1 MAVVQHSDVPE
12 CDSFAAVLPPH
23 RIDQS
28 LGDNGVQYASGYGA
42 HVDTDS
48 SAACHAEPVETADQY
63 CQTDLE
69 DENLTLI
76 QWRQKYEP
84 DKYPVVDND
93 AVAAAVSVDAQ
104 SSPQIDEQ
112 PPSNTLSAAANATSV
127 QLNDMESQF
136 LRSEMQAK
144 AARHTDCVPLV
155 AVTKIVQA
163 RVDTSLK
170 KIHAPAVVPQPSH
183 YASATTTPAAAKYSS
198 VLNHRPTNTA
208 TVNPARSRA
217 PLTATASAATRPR
230 VALAPKRT
238 DAPAGTS
245 STNTRP
251 TARFS
256 LTKPSTIVLPRT
268 STANSHGHPCTSTI
282 VQSPSSPPMPP
293 PAAKQRIAARSK
305 TMIELQHNRSRA
317 ATAAASTQRLRRVS
331 RETIA
336 SSSSTLKAS
345 TELIGSHSSLAGSR
359 SHLNHTPTP
368 VDRVPGSRQPPECSA
383 VAANAAADDGWL
395 MVKARRRSSLHWA
408 NRFNQP
414 TGYASLPSLALQ
426 QSSEPTAATEALPS
440 VRHAPNRN
448 GNNGHK
454 KVVKSVATTAPTL
467 PNGRPKSTAVVAT
480 VPAVTAT
487 NATNGRKAKQ
497 TPPMKDVAVHASKT
511 NCTTTPATCKSAPMP
526 AKPQAG
532 PLKVA
537 MLSSE
542 QRQKSDLTGLKLA
555 TLRREYMRTA
565 NRNKSTAVD
574 AKKSPQTNQP
584 ASTSTVPTD
593 GTASARLTPDA
604 HRDLSVGSSC
614 DEAEAYRDDL
624 ESDEDQRK
632 LLEEQ
637 LSLERQIRELQN
649 TEIDVD
655 TETDETDCETI
666 HEDAAGPHSVDYLTS
681 ASVNGT
687 SCTLTSSSRFAAD
700 SVSLETRYQLLLSDM
715 SLGERTETLATLRA
729 FVARHPGRAQEL
741 HQKLSSPSRRRS
753 LHETLKLYQAKHARA
768 QAKRDALNGEKAH
781 KLQVLLARVEDVKA
795 AKQQLIEDKRLR
807 MEGRL
812 QRAAENRTQYLRDKI
827 RKAHDEEEKMKEI
840 AFIKNLEAQN
850 KRLDFM
856 ESWREQEGRLLDLE
870 QERQK
875 RVEEKAAKEAAVEK
889 RRLELEQERQRR
901 LEKMNETR
909 REREQR
915 IGEMQE
921 RREKLR
927 QQVARDRAR
936 DREERLQALQAQQQH
951 STEELQRKITHKQQ
965 ESARRHEENIEHI
978 RQRAL
983 ELSIPGSRQADENGQ
998 PVTPR
1003 GSGGDGAHDNDLS
1016 SLVSDVSR
1024 EYATKATKKRLK
1036 KVTQK
1041 LQQKTDE
1048 YVADM
1053 EPLPAYVRNSSEVP
1067 RLLGQ
1072 IRKGGGAQGLE
1083 RPLNQ
1088 LMRCIDKTQV
1098 YDYQCFWLSDGL
1110 GVLAKVI
1117 QTGIEGD
1124 AAQTVSRRAQVIAV
1138 QLYRKLCLQCPQ
1150 LARHAILAN
1159 SFTVLCDALL
1169 RSLQTP
1175 DETAPGQPV
1184 ELSTELMI
1192 ACISPF
1198 PTLLKRLHPQV
1209 VERLPLVIR

>member
-1 MAVVQHSDVPE
+1 MPE
-12 CDSFAAVLPPH
+12 CDSFVAVPPPH
-23 RIDQS
+23 LIDG
-28 LGDNGVQYASGYGA
+28 GDAFASGYGA
-42 HVDTDS
+42 DVDSDISGT
-48 SAACHAEPVETADQY
+48 CHTEQMETADQF

-76 QWRQKYEP
+76 QWREKYEP
-84 DKYPVVDND
+84 DKYPPAETDADMSSTVDVP
-93 AVAAAVSVDAQ
+93 AVQV
-104 SSPQIDEQ
+104 
-112 PPSNTLSAAANATSV
+112 PPVMKLVNTALAAANATTA
-127 QLNDMESQF
+127 QLDEMESQF
-136 LRSEMQAK
+136 LRAELKSK
-144 AARHTDCVPLV
+144 AARPTDSVPIV
-155 AVTKIVQA
+155 AKTVQA
-163 RVDTSLK
+163 RVDSCLK
-170 KIHAPAVVPQPSH
+170 KQSPIQPSGIV
-183 YASATTTPAAAKYSS
+183 STTAAAVPKHPS
-198 VLNHRPTNTA
+198 VLNVRPA
-208 TVNPARSRA
+208 TVSAVNQARSRPPVSA
-217 PLTATASAATRPR
+217 ATASNGVPRSR
-230 VALAPKRT
+230 VAIVQKKT
-238 DAPAGTS
+238 DAPV
-245 STNTRP
+245 TNNLTTTIRP
-251 TARFS
+251 TTRFS
-256 LTKPSTIVLPRT
+256 LTKPSTIAAPRSNASSVGLP
-268 STANSHGHPCTSTI
+268 SAGTAVQPPTNHP
-282 VQSPSSPPMPP
+282 SPLPM
-293 PAAKQRIAARSK
+293 AKQRFAARSK

-317 ATAAASTQRLRRVS
+317 VNAAASPSPHLRRIS
-331 RETIA
+331 REDIA

-345 TELIGSHSSLAGSR
+345 TEQISSRSSLAGSR
-359 SHLNHTPTP
+359 SHLQHTPTP
-368 VDRVPGSRQPPECSA
+368 MADMANGSRHSQPPECST
-383 VAANAAADDGWL
+383 AAADEGWL

-426 QSSEPTAATEALPS
+426 QSSEPTTTPDAAKS
-440 VRHAPNRN
+440 VRNPPARN
-448 GNNGHK
+448 VNK
-454 KVVKSVATTAPTL
+454 KIVKSVATTAPTATS
-467 PNGRPKSTAVVAT
+467 GRPKTSAT
-480 VPAVTAT
+480 PVNTT
-487 NATNGRKAKQ
+487 ATNGRKLKQ
-497 TPPMKDVAVHASKT
+497 APVTKDVAVPNKSS
-511 NCTTTPATCKSAPMP
+511 CTTPPATGKSSTTQ
-526 AKPQAG
+526 AKPLAA
-532 PLKVA
+532 LKVG
-537 MLSSE
+537 MLSAE

-565 NRNKSTAVD
+565 NRNKTPD
-574 AKKSPQTNQP
+574 AKKCPNPEQ
-584 ASTSTVPTD
+584 TVPTD
-593 GTASARLTPDA
+593 TSATVRLSPNA
-604 HRDLSVGSSC
+604 LRDLSIGSSC

-666 HEDAAGPHSVDYLTS
+666 HEDAASAHSVDYLTS

-687 SCTLTSSSRFAAD
+687 SCTLASSSRFVAD

-715 SLGERTETLATLRA
+715 SQGERTETLATLRA

-768 QAKRDALNGEKAH
+768 QAKRDALNREKAH
-781 KLQVLLARVEDVKA
+781 KIQVLLARVEDVKA
-795 AKQQLIEDKRLR
+795 AKQQLIEDKRRR

-936 DREERLQALQAQQQH
+936 DREERLLALQVQQQH
-951 STEELQRKITHKQQ
+951 STEELQRKITQKQQ

-998 PVTPR
+998 PLTPR
-1003 GSGGDGAHDNDLS
+1003 GGADGTNDNDLS

-1024 EYATKATKKRLK
+1024 EYASKATKKRLK

-1041 LQQKTDE
+1041 LQQKSDA
-1048 YVADM
+1048 YVAEM
-1053 EPLPAYVRNSSEVP
+1053 EPLPAYVRNGSEVP
-1067 RLLGQ
+1067 KLLGQ
-1072 IRKGGGAQGLE
+1072 IRKGGGVQGLE

-1098 YDYQCFWLSDGL
+1098 YDFQCFWMSDGL

-1150 LARHAILAN
+1150 LARHAVLAN

-1198 PTLLKRLHPQV
+1198 PASLKRLHPQV